1 LGRQL
6 YCRPEGWQY
15 NCHPNNL
22 AHLHYSLS
30 TMTPLISE
38 LRAKL
43 GRENVLSAPSE
54 LAVYDCD
61 AFTIERHRPGAV
73 VFPRSTKQVAE
84 VVRLCQKHDV
94 PMVPRGAGTSLAG
107 GCLPLGRGQEQHRCW
122 GGSSTATPTAGSSTA
137 TPTKAVVVMLTR
149 MNKVVEIDLRNRMA
163 VVEAGVP
170 NLRLTQALAGTGF
183 HYAPDPSSQ
192 GASTIGGNVATNAGG
207 PHTLKYG
214 VTVNHV
220 LGVEAV
226 LGDGSIVQLG
236 PEGKRGQSPFAGT
249 ARRVLRTN
257 GDCPLFPDEP
267 AGLDLIGL
275 LVGSEGTLGIVTKVW
290 VRLTPNPQDYRAMRA
305 IFNNVDDAT
314 NAVSRIIA
322 AGIIPAAM
330 ELMDQGILAAV
341 EQAFQFGFPP
351 DAGAVLVI
359 EVDGPAAGLDRQQQQ
374 IVEFCRRCG
383 AREVLQASTAEQR
396 ELLWKCRKS
405 AVGATGRLSPS
416 YVIEDGVV
424 PRTKL
429 PHIIRRVAEIGAKH
443 QIRIVNVAHAGDGN
457 VHPILL
463 FDERDREEV
472 GRAQS
477 AGREILEEC
486 IACGGSITAEHGIG
500 VEKIGLMDRL
510 FAPADLEAM
519 RRVRQAFDPTGRLNP
534 GKLIP
539 ERDNLV
545 PTLRV
550 GTPGADAP
558 RP

>member
-1 LGRQL
+1 M
-6 YCRPEGWQY
+6 
-15 NCHPNNL
+15 
-22 AHLHYSLS
+22 SS
-30 TMTPLISE
+30 PLISD
-38 LRAKL
+38 LRATL

-61 AFTIERHRPGAV
+61 AFTIERRRPDAV
-73 VFPRSTKQVAE
+73 VLPRSTRQVAE
-84 VVRLCQKHDV
+84 VVKLCQQHGTPV
-94 PMVPRGAGTSLAG
+94 IARGAGTSLAG
-107 GCLPLGRGQEQHRCW
+107 GCLPLT
-122 GGSSTATPTAGSSTA
+122 GG
-137 TPTKAVVVMLTR
+137 VVVMLSR
-149 MNKVVEIDLRNRMA
+149 MNKVLEIDLRNRMA

-170 NLRLTQALAGTGF
+170 NLRLTQALAGTGYHF
-183 HYAPDPSSQ
+183 APDPSSQ

-236 PEGKRGQSPFAGT
+236 PVDGA
-249 ARRVLRTN
+249 
-257 GDCPLFPDEP
+257 
-267 AGLDLIGL
+267 AGLDLIGV
-275 LVGSEGTLGIVTKVW
+275 LVGSEGTLAIVTKVW
-290 VRLTPNPQDYRAMRA
+290 VRLTPNPQHHRAMRA
-305 IFNNVDDAT
+305 IFNSVDDAG
-314 NAVSRIIA
+314 NAVSQIIA

-341 EQAFQFGFPP
+341 EEAFQFGFPP

-359 EVDGPAAGLDRQQQQ
+359 EVDGPDAGLDGQQEQ
-374 IVEFCRRCG
+374 IVAFCKRFG
-383 AREVLQASTAEQR
+383 AREVLQASSAQER

-416 YVIEDGVV
+416 YTIQDGVV
-424 PRTKL
+424 PRTRL
-429 PHIIRRVAEIGAKH
+429 PHIIRRTAEIGQKH

-457 VHPILL
+457 IHPILL
-463 FDERDREEV
+463 FDERNREEV
-472 GRAQS
+472 ERAVA

-534 GKLIP
+534 GK
-539 ERDNLV
+539 
-545 PTLRV
+545 
-550 GTPGADAP
+550 ADT
-558 RP
+558 